1 MLGLDMVLLAVLRGL
16 LREFSHV
23 YVYMYV
29 CVFLVLS
36 VLKNGTGTLI
46 SRVVLSRD
54 KNDYALELSRRLKKV
69 FDAWRL
75 VQHEHIYSSFLKDHI
90 RYQSSKYEN
99 NIYWTMTVRSRFCST
114 KYMFLAFLQTQVNIF
129 LLFSSPMLHVF
140 VLYRRGCC
148 GMAASMWVMY

>member
-69 FDAWRL
+69 FDA
-75 VQHEHIYSSFLKDHI
+75 
-90 RYQSSKYEN
+90 
-99 NIYWTMTVRSRFCST
+99 
-114 KYMFLAFLQTQVNIF
+114 
-129 LLFSSPMLHVF
+129 
-140 VLYRRGCC
+140 
-148 GMAASMWVMY
+148 